1 MKGRQLAIVLV
12 LLVLL
17 GGVALFLNQ
26 RNEASWSNSSTQST
40 ARVLDFPLN
49 DVAQI
54 TVQGNGAELNLVRKD
69 GVWKVKERADYP
81 ANFDLISTLIR
92 KIWELRAVQDVKV
105 GPSQFGRLQLL
116 DPGSDPNSGT
126 LLDLKGDGG
135 KRIAA
140 LLIGKKHLKQTDGS
154 QGPEAGFPSGR
165 YARIFDKSN
174 RVVLVSETLDE
185 IDPKPERW
193 LNRDF
198 IKVENAKSVTV
209 AGSTPAMSWKITREE
224 AASPWKLADAKPG
237 EELDVTKA
245 SAIAALFSY
254 APFADVMAPDA
265 PATETGLDKPAVA
278 TIETF
283 DGFVYTLKIGKPA
296 GENYPVLVSVTA
308 TLPKERTPGKDEK
321 PEDKAKLD
329 QEFQTKQ
336 TQLTEK
342 LAKEQKLENRPYLIA
357 KATVEQLLKERS
369 TLLAEKKPT
378 PTPGAGT
385 PSPAPTQKPRKL
397 VNRAPA
403 RDHRRWREKVSLRLR
418 VKLP

>member
-1 MKGRQLAIVLV
+1 MKGKQLALVLV

-17 GGVALFLNQ
+17 GGVALFLNR
-26 RNEASWSNSSTQST
+26 RNEASWSST
-40 ARVLDFPLN
+40 AAQSNGKILDFPLN

-54 TVQGNGAELNLVRKD
+54 TVQGNGSELNLIKKD

-81 ANFDLISTLIR
+81 ANFDLISGLIR

-126 LLDLKGDGG
+126 LLDLKGEGG

-140 LLIGKKHLKQTDGS
+140 LLIGKKYLKQSEGS
-154 QGPEAGFPSGR
+154 PLGQEAGIPSGR
-165 YARIFDKSN
+165 YARTLDKSN
-174 RVVLVSETLDE
+174 RVVLVAETLDE
-185 IDPKPERW
+185 VDSKPERW

-198 IKVENAKSVTV
+198 FKVENAKSITL
-209 AGSTPAMSWKITREE
+209 AGASPAMNWKIMHD
-224 AASPWKLADAKPG
+224 AATSPWTLADAKPG

-245 SAIAALFSY
+245 SAAAALFSY
-254 APFADVMAPDA
+254 GVFADVMAPDA

-283 DGFVYTLKIGKPA
+283 DGFVYTLKIGKPV

-308 TLPKERTPGKDEK
+308 NLPKERTPAPDEK

-342 LAKEQKLENRPYLIA
+342 LAKEQKIENRPYLVA
-357 KATVEQLLKERS
+357 KTTVEQLLKERG
-369 TLLAEKKPT
+369 TLLAEKKAT
-378 PTPGAGT
+378 PTPAAGT
-385 PSPAPTQKPRKL
+385 PSPAPTQKPRK
-397 VNRAPA
+397 
-403 RDHRRWREKVSLRLR
+403 
-418 VKLP
+418 